1 MGHADFGA
9 VPGVKPFVGG
19 VLGGGSLPLSG
30 YVLGPLV
37 LRAYAATPSFDLHL
51 INPASATSMYTRIYT
66 YLLHHIVHMN
76 TTRQIHPHTFW

>member
-37 LRAYAATPSFDLHL
+37 LRAYAATPSFDRDARVSCGARGWGLHL
-51 INPASATSMYTRIYT
+51 SF
-66 YLLHHIVHMN
+66 LGV
-76 TTRQIHPHTFW
+76 